1 MTDPI
6 HVFIVE
12 DHPLVRIGLQTAL
25 SRSQGKFVLAG
36 VADCVE
42 TFWDRFP
49 KTNPDLILLDIM
61 LPDGSGIDI
70 AKRLREEGNPV
81 RILVLSAETDED
93 TVTRLLQ
100 IGIDGFVSK
109 MVPTQELFTAI
120 EYVYHGAE
128 FYGKDISK
136 IIRDVRFAK
145 RDVPAEFT
153 ERENDIIE
161 LCIQGLSAK
170 EIAKK
175 LSISTSTVNTHKD
188 NIFKKLGINSSVEL
202 VRWAFKYGII
212 PL

>member
-42 TFWDRFP
+42 TFWDQFP

-153 ERENDIIE
+153 ERRTTSSN
-161 LCIQGLSAK
+161 SASK
-170 EIAKK
+170 VSSPRRSRKSCPFRQAR
-175 LSISTSTVNTHKD
+175 SIPIRTTS
-188 NIFKKLGINSSVEL
+188 LRNSASIL
-202 VRWAFKYGII
+202 
-212 PL
+212 L

>member
-6 HVFIVE
+6 RVFIVE

-25 SRSQGKFVLAG
+25 SQSEGKFDVVG
-36 VADCVE
+36 VADRIE
-42 TFWDRFP
+42 TFWDQFP
-49 KTNPDLILLDIM
+49 NTKPDLILLDIM

-93 TVTRLLQ
+93 TITRLLD

-109 MVPTQELFTAI
+109 MVPTPELFTAI
-120 EYVYHGAE
+120 EYVYYGAE
-128 FYGKDISK
+128 YYGKDISK
-136 IIRDVRFAK
+136 IIRDVRLAK

-153 ERENDIIE
+153 DRENDIIE
-161 LCIQGLSAK
+161 LCIQGFSAK
-170 EIAKK
+170 EIADK

-188 NIFKKLGINSSVEL
+188 NIFKKLGIGSSVEL
-202 VRWAFKYGII
+202 VRWAFKHGII